1 MKVLLHNEAMRQ
13 PLVIEIGEND
23 AGIPLFDARHEAEA
37 FLFATVLGSDWE
49 AVELPDGEAADVLES
64 FGDPVGAPGHEDE
77 YDKAISWVILNPPPV
92 RAKREV
98 RTSGRTSWR
107 SWSTRGRCGP
117 KATRSRVTAAA
128 VSSTAATTGG
138 A

>member
-1 MKVLLHNEAMRQ
+1 MKVLLHNEAIRQ

-37 FLFATVLGSDWE
+37 FLLATFLGSDWE

-77 YDKAISWVILNPPPV
+77 YDKAISWVILNPPP
-92 RAKREV
+92 
-98 RTSGRTSWR
+98 RTGQE
-107 SWSTRGRCGP
+107 
-117 KATRSRVTAAA
+117 
-128 VSSTAATTGG
+128 GG
-138 A
+138 ADVGSYLVALLEYARTLRTQGHPVSRDRSCGI